1 MIHHIFTS
9 LNQFSIST
17 SHFTSLHLPT
27 PSPMAISISL
37 PSIPLPPTLLRSKPP
52 STKSNLPFEHYKD
65 RAIRLAERGQLDSA
79 VKTLSSMPYQP
90 DLVTCSVLLRSCIR
104 DRDLHHGRAVHR
116 LLHSS
121 GIELD
126 TAIYNSLITMY
137 SKGGDY
143 AMAYSIFSK
152 LGVNSDLVSWAS
164 IISSAAENR
173 RPRDALEL
181 FCKMLET
188 DFTPEVYTFCA
199 VIKACSTHEF
209 FSLCWVILA
218 FVIKIGSLKESGA
231 VVSSLIDMFAE
242 NNDLRSARK
251 VFDRSSY
258 RNLVLWTQLITRYGQ
273 KGFAKEAVDLFV
285 QMLLDGEYE
294 PDQFTI
300 SSALSACTELESIKL
315 GRQLHSFAIRTG
327 TIDATVGC
335 SLVDMYAKC
344 EDGNSMDNARKV
356 FDEMLVQSV
365 VSWTALIS
373 GYVQRGWNKEAL
385 DLFNEMMLVGG
396 VKPNA
401 FTYSVILKAC
411 ANMLDLAFGRQI
423 HAHIAKLGLSSINFV
438 GNALVSMY
446 TNSNSMEEARKAFN
460 QLHTQNMISYS
471 TTINGQVAN
480 ESTEETSE
488 IAHPF
493 KNMVRGLNAFTFA
506 SLLSGAA
513 RVGLL
518 TKGQKLHAQLL
529 KAGYGSGLPICNSLI
544 TMYSR
549 CGYLDDACKVFSEMS
564 RRNVISWTSMITGYA
579 KHGYADTALEMFDE
593 MISAGVRPNGTTYT
607 AVLTACSHAGLVNR
621 GKEHFNSMQRVHR
634 ILPRMEH
641 YACMV
646 DLLGRSGLLDEA
658 MNFINSMPIKA
669 DALVW
674 RTMLAA
680 CKVHGN
686 VELGEIAAKNIFEIE
701 PQDSA
706 AHVLLSNLYA
716 KAGKWD
722 EVAKIR
728 VAMKEQNVN
737 KEAGISW
744 LEIENVIHEFHVGD
758 TCHPRAKEVYA
769 KLDDL
774 IREIKQIGY
783 VPDTSCVL
791 HDIEDDVKEQFLLQ
805 HSEKIAVA
813 FGLVAVSGSKPI
825 RVFKNLR
832 VCADCH
838 NAIKLI
844 SKTTRRDII
853 VRDTNRFHRF
863 SNGRCSCGE
872 YW

>member
-1 MIHHIFTS
+1 MAIPIAPP
-9 LNQFSIST
+9 SIS
-17 SHFTSLHLPT
+17 
-27 PSPMAISISL
+27 IR
-37 PSIPLPPTLLRSKPP
+37 PTLLHSTPP
-52 STKSNLPFEHYKD
+52 CTNPNSTPPRPRPFEHYKNQV
-65 RAIRLAERGQLDSA
+65 IRLAEQGQLDSA
-79 VKTLSSMPYQP
+79 VKTLSSMPYKP
-90 DLVTCSVLLRSCIR
+90 DRESSYVLLQSCIR
-104 DRDLHHGRAVHR
+104 ENDLYHGGAVHR
-116 LLHSS
+116 LLLSS
-121 GIELD
+121 GVKLD
-126 TAIYNSLITMY
+126 AATSNSLITLY
-137 SKGGDY
+137 SKCGDY
-143 AMAYSIFSK
+143 NMCYSVFSE
-152 LGVNSDLVSWAS
+152 LGADCDLFSWAA
-164 IISSAAENR
+164 IISSAAQNGRKKET
-173 RPRDALEL
+173 LEL
-181 FCKMLET
+181 FCKMLKSG
-188 DFTPEVYTFCA
+188 FTPKLYIFCT
-199 VIKACSTHEF
+199 VIKACSSREF
-209 FSLCWVILA
+209 FWLGRVILA
-218 FVIKIGSLKESGA
+218 SVIKNGSSRKNEIM
-231 VVSSLIDMFAE
+231 VRYLIDMFAK
-242 NNDLRSARK
+242 NDDLKSAHK
-251 VFDRSSY
+251 VFDGLSDK
-258 RNLVLWTQLITRYGQ
+258 NVALWTQLITRYGQ
-273 KGFAKEAVDLFV
+273 KGFVKEAIELFV
-285 QMLLDGEYE
+285 EMLLDGKFE
-294 PDQFTI
+294 PDHFTL
-300 SSALSACTELESIKL
+300 SSVLSACADMGSVKL
-315 GRQLHSFAIRTG
+315 GRQFHAFAIKTG
-327 TIDATVGC
+327 TIDLPVSCA
-335 SLVDMYAKC
+335 LIDMYAKY
-344 EDGNSMDNARKV
+344 GNGESMKDARKV
-356 FDEMLVQSV
+356 FDKMTVQNV
-365 VSWTALIS
+365 LSWTALMS

-411 ANMLDLAFGRQI
+411 ANMLDLAFGQQI
-423 HAHIAKLGLSSINFV
+423 HAHIAKLGISSINFV

-446 TNSNSMEEARKAFN
+446 NNSNSIGEARKAFN

-471 TTINGQVAN
+471 TIMNGQVAN
-480 ESTEETSE
+480 ASTEEASE

-493 KNMVRGLNAFTFA
+493 KNMVRGVNAFTFA

-529 KAGYGSGLPICNSLI
+529 KAGYGSGLAICNSLI

-579 KHGYADTALEMFDE
+579 KHGYADTALALFDQ
-593 MISAGVRPNGTTYT
+593 MISSGVRPNGTTYT
-607 AVLTACSHAGLVNR
+607 AVLTACSHAGLVHQ
-621 GKEHFNSMQRVHR
+621 GKEHFSSMQRVHK

-658 MNFINSMPIKA
+658 MNFINSMPMKA
-669 DALVW
+669 DTLVW
-674 RTMLAA
+674 RTMLGA

-686 VELGEIAAKNIFEIE
+686 VELGEIAAKNILQIE

-722 EVAKIR
+722 GVAKIR

-813 FGLVAVSGSKPI
+813 FGLIAVSGSKPI

-844 SKTTRRDII
+844 SKATRRDII